1 MLLKILKNFFFVFL
15 LFLSFTSIGKSI
27 DKDEKNYV
35 KHKNLSL
42 QLISSLESVAHVE
55 KYPNDI
61 LYLGLYFKLEP
72 GWKIYWK
79 YPGKAGYP
87 PSIDLKNSSNIRNI
101 EMLWPKPEKFE
112 ILGMQSIGYSGEVVL
127 PLKITINSLK
137 GRKGTSFIFADLQ
150 IDYLTC
156 KKICVPFNDN
166 LSISVPVGDEKKS
179 KYHSLI
185 EDYINKSDYLNY
197 SNLLNSKST
206 LFFLFI
212 AFIGGVILNFM
223 PCVFPVLSLKI
234 YNVLSQKQQ
243 NINNKIVKKNFFATI
258 LGIIFSFFVL
268 SLITVF
274 LKSVGHNLGWGF
286 QFQSPFFLLFMILIL
301 IIFSLNLIDIFSIDI
316 PLFFK
321 KYLNKIIDLNKQNS
335 EFYQNFFLG
344 SFITILSTPC
354 SAPFIGTALGF
365 AFVSPNQIIF
375 LIFFCIGL
383 GLSSPYI
390 ILATRPQLLT
400 FLPKPGV
407 WMKKFKYF
415 LSLLLILTA
424 VWLFSVLLVQ
434 VNAINNNSKN
444 NDWIDFDTIKIEEL
458 INENNI
464 VFLDITADWC
474 LTCFYNKKTVLDRK
488 KVKNIFKRYDVKKI
502 RGDLTKPN
510 KEINK
515 YINSFGRFG
524 IPFNV
529 VYSSSAPQG
538 ILLPEVLT
546 VQNLLSTFDS
556 IKND

>member
-1 MLLKILKNFFFVFL
+1 MYLKLIRNSLFSFFFIISFPFISLTQDSNEKVFV
-15 LFLSFTSIGKSI
+15 
-27 DKDEKNYV
+27 EHEHV
-35 KHKNLSL
+35 SL
-42 QLISSLESVAHVE
+42 ELISSVESIPKE
-55 KYPNDI
+55 NN
-61 LYLGLYFKLEP
+61 LYLGLYFKLDP

-87 PSIDLKNSSNIRNI
+87 PEIDWTNSKNIQNLEI
-101 EMLWPKPEKFE
+101 LWPKPKKFE
-112 ILGMQSIGYSGEVVL
+112 ILGMESIGYSNEVVL
-127 PLKITINSLK
+127 PIKLILKKKNEELLAN
-137 GRKGTSFIFADLQ
+137 FD

-156 KKICVPFNDN
+156 KKICIPFRDN
-166 LSISVPVGDEKKS
+166 LVLNIPNGDGQVS
-179 KYHSLI
+179 KYEKIISK
-185 EDYINKSDYLNY
+185 YIDKSDYLTY
-197 SNLLNSKST
+197 SNLFNQDSI

-212 AFIGGVILNFM
+212 AFIGGLILNFM

-234 YNVLSQKQQ
+234 YNVLSQQQ
-243 NINNKIVKKNFFATI
+243 KNINNKRVKKNFFATI

-274 LKSVGHNLGWGF
+274 LKNVGHNLGWGF

-316 PLFFK
+316 PFFFK
-321 KYLNKIIDLNKQNS
+321 KYLNKIINLNKHNS

-365 AFVSPNQIIF
+365 AFVSPDQIIF
-375 LIFFCIGL
+375 LIFFCISL

-390 ILATRPQLLT
+390 ILATRPQLLI
-400 FLPKPGV
+400 FLPKPGA

-424 VWLFSVLLVQ
+424 VWLSKALLIQ
-434 VNAINNNSKN
+434 INTINNVSKDNNWIEFDNSKL
-444 NDWIDFDTIKIEEL
+444 KEL
-458 INENNI
+458 VNENNI
-464 VFLDITADWC
+464 VFVDITADWC

-488 KVKNIFKRYDVKKI
+488 KVKNFFEKYDVKKI

-529 VYSSSAPQG
+529 IYSSSVPQG
-538 ILLPEVLT
+538 VLLPEVLT
-546 VQNLLSTFDS
+546 VQNLLSTFKS
-556 IKND
+556 IKDD

>member
-1 MLLKILKNFFFVFL
+1 MYLKLIRNSLFSFFFIISFPFISLTQDSNEKVFV
-15 LFLSFTSIGKSI
+15 
-27 DKDEKNYV
+27 EHEHV
-35 KHKNLSL
+35 SL
-42 QLISSLESVAHVE
+42 ELISSVESIPKE
-55 KYPNDI
+55 NN
-61 LYLGLYFKLEP
+61 LYLGLYFKLDP

-87 PSIDLKNSSNIRNI
+87 PEIDWINSKNIQNLEI
-101 EMLWPKPEKFE
+101 LWPKPKKFE
-112 ILGMQSIGYSGEVVL
+112 ILGMKSIGYSNEVVL
-127 PLKITINSLK
+127 PIKLILKKKNEELLAN
-137 GRKGTSFIFADLQ
+137 FD

-156 KKICVPFNDN
+156 KKICIPFRDN
-166 LSISVPVGDEKKS
+166 LVLNIPNGDGQVS
-179 KYHSLI
+179 KYEKIISK
-185 EDYINKSDYLNY
+185 YIDKSDYLTY
-197 SNLLNSKST
+197 SNLFNQDSI

-212 AFIGGVILNFM
+212 AFIGGLILNFM

-234 YNVLSQKQQ
+234 YNVLSQQQ
-243 NINNKIVKKNFFATI
+243 KNINNKRVKKNFFATI

-274 LKSVGHNLGWGF
+274 LKNVGHNLGWGF

-316 PLFFK
+316 PFFFK
-321 KYLNKIIDLNKQNS
+321 KYLNKIINLNKHNS

-365 AFVSPNQIIF
+365 AFVSPDQIIF
-375 LIFFCIGL
+375 LIFFCISL

-390 ILATRPQLLT
+390 ILATKPQLLT
-400 FLPKPGV
+400 FLPKPGR

-424 VWLFSVLLVQ
+424 IWLSKTLLIQ
-434 VNAINNNSKN
+434 INTISNDSKN
-444 NDWIDFDTIKIEEL
+444 NNWINFDTIKLSEL

-464 VFLDITADWC
+464 VFVDITADWC

-488 KVKNIFKRYDVKKI
+488 KVKNIFETYDVKKI

-510 KEINK
+510 REINK

-529 VYSSSAPQG
+529 IYSSSAPQG

-546 VQNLLSTFDS
+546 VQNLLSTFES

>member
-1 MLLKILKNFFFVFL
+1 MYLKLIRNILFSFFFIISFPFISLTQDNNDKVFL
-15 LFLSFTSIGKSI
+15 
-27 DKDEKNYV
+27 EHEHV
-35 KHKNLSL
+35 SL
-42 QLISSLESVAHVE
+42 QLISSVESVSNENNLH
-55 KYPNDI
+55 
-61 LYLGLYFKLEP
+61 LGLYFKLDP

-87 PSIDLKNSSNIRNI
+87 PEIDWTNSKNIQNLEI
-101 EMLWPKPEKFE
+101 LWPKPKKFE
-112 ILGMQSIGYSGEVVL
+112 ILGMKSIGYSNEVVL
-127 PLKITINSLK
+127 PIKLILKKKNEELLAN
-137 GRKGTSFIFADLQ
+137 FD

-156 KKICVPFNDN
+156 KKICIPFRDN
-166 LSISVPVGDEKKS
+166 LVLNIPNGDGQVS
-179 KYHSLI
+179 KYEKIISK
-185 EDYINKSDYLNY
+185 YIDKSDYLTY
-197 SNLLNSKST
+197 LNLFNPDSILS
-206 LFFLFI
+206 FLFI

-234 YNVLSQKQQ
+234 YNVLSQQQQ
-243 NINNKIVKKNFFATI
+243 NINNKSIKKNFFATI

-400 FLPKPGV
+400 FLPKPGA

-529 VYSSSAPQG
+529 IYSSSVPQG
-538 ILLPEVLT
+538 VLLPEVLT
-546 VQNLLSTFDS
+546 VQNLLSTFKS
-556 IKND
+556 IKDD